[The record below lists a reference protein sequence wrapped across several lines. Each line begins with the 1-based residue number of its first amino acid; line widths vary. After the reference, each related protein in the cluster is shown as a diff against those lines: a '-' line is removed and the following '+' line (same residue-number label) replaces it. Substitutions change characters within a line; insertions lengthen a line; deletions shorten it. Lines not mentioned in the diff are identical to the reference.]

1 MNDRTVSHSVQNNMR
16 RGNKSK
22 RARNGIVMNVRKP
35 PRGPFK
41 TRELSNKP
49 GIGNYTN
56 VVATYNVVKEIGTG
70 SGVAAWRLAPNNL
83 YDVDP
88 VFGTTNAIGFVEYIA
103 FFTFYQV
110 KSYEVEVICANN
122 DVNNATL
129 FFVHSNSDPG
139 TTFNTLYQS
148 AIYQNYGYTRDL
160 GVYGQTTFIYRKKVN
175 VGKLVGIPTNQ
186 RDSFSATTS
195 SAPANIVFFGMSAI
209 AANPSLSL
217 TTGVSCKVS
226 VKMHVHFWERR
237 ILVPGS
243 IYVITD
249 QEKEEYQKQL
259 RLRAMDRQTRF
270 GGHQLEYFELDQLS
284 KQLKGPDKELDEAEQ
299 IRKMKQ
305 DLQDRLLRQLVPT

>member
-1 MNDRTVSHSVQNNMR
+1 MNHSVQKNKK

-22 RARNGIVMNVRKP
+22 KARNANSRGRKKGN
-35 PRGPFK
+35 RSPFK
-41 TRELSNKP
+41 ARELSHKP
-49 GIGNYTN
+49 GIGDYTN

-70 SGVAAWRLAPNNL
+70 SGVAAWRLSPNNL

-88 VFGTTNAIGFVEYIA
+88 LFGSTNAIGFVEYIA

-139 TTFNTLYQS
+139 TTFNTIYSS

-175 VGKLVGIPTNQ
+175 IGKLVGIPTNQ

-195 SAPANIVFFGMSAI
+195 SPPANIVFFGMTAT

-217 TTGVSCKVS
+217 TSGISCKIA
-226 VKMHVHFWERR
+226 VKIHIHFW
-237 ILVPGS
+237 
-243 IYVITD
+243 
-249 QEKEEYQKQL
+249 
-259 RLRAMDRQTRF
+259 
-270 GGHQLEYFELDQLS
+270 
-284 KQLKGPDKELDEAEQ
+284 
-299 IRKMKQ
+299 
-305 DLQDRLLRQLVPT
+305 